1 MLVVVSP
8 AKKMDF
14 QTPSDIKEFETP
26 RFLDKAKELAKELKK
41 KSPQDLQKLMGIS
54 ETLAELNVKRYQ
66 TFKPPFSLSNAKQ
79 AGLAFQG
86 DTYQGLKFHELDKAH
101 RSFAQKHLR
110 ILSGLYGLLG
120 PLDLI
125 QPYRLE
131 MGTKFGIQ
139 GSSNLYQVWKEQLT
153 SELNKELKGQK
164 ALVNCASNEYFSAID
179 TTKLKAPV
187 ITPVFKEEKN
197 GKLKIIS
204 FNAKRARGMMAR
216 YIIDN
221 KIKDPA
227 DLKRFA
233 EDGYSYNEKLSD
245 EHTFTF
251 TR

>member
-8 AKKMDF
+8 AKRMDF
-14 QTPSDIKEFETP
+14 QTPTDIKEFETP
-26 RFLDKAKELAKELKK
+26 KFLDKTKELIKELKK
-41 KSPQDLQKLMGIS
+41 QGPQDLQNLMGIS
-54 ETLAELNVKRYQ
+54 EKLAELNVNR
-66 TFKPPFSLSNAKQ
+66 FKSFKTPFSPANAKQ

-86 DTYQGLKFHELDKAH
+86 DTYQGLEFHEFNKTQRA
-101 RSFAQKHLR
+101 FAQKHLR

-131 MGTKFGIQ
+131 MGTKFATKGHKD
-139 GSSNLYQVWKEQLT
+139 LYSVWKEEVT
-153 SELNKELKGQK
+153 EALNKDLKGQK

-179 TTKLKAPV
+179 QKKVKAPI

-204 FNAKRARGMMAR
+204 FNAKRARGMMAKFIVENKLKEPAELKKFSMDR
-216 YIIDN
+216 YKFN
-221 KIKDPA
+221 KA
-227 DLKRFA
+227 
-233 EDGYSYNEKLSD
+233 LSD
-245 EHTFTF
+245 DATYTF